1 MDRIQRLALGSIVV
15 GIAVLALKYVAYVL
29 TGSVALWSD
38 AVESV
43 VNVATGIVA
52 LLAVRLSAKPA
63 DAGHPYGHQK
73 AEYFSAVFA
82 GVFITIAAVT
92 ILHEAYLAV
101 RTPKLLDL
109 SWPGLAVNGAASV
122 LNAGWSWLLI
132 RQGRAHKSPALAAEG
147 RHLLTDVI
155 SSVGVLAGVTLAAVT
170 GWPLLDPALAAL
182 VAVQIL
188 WAGWSVTKESL
199 GGLMDEAVPPETLA
213 RIRELIATNAE
224 GAIEAHDLRTR
235 HAGRMMF
242 IDFHLVV
249 TSTMTVSQA
258 HDICD
263 RLERAIR
270 EDYPDALI
278 SVHVEPDDKAK
289 HAGIVVL

>member
-43 VNVATGIVA
+43 VNVATGIAA

-82 GVFITIAAVT
+82 GVLITIAAVT
-92 ILHEAYLAV
+92 ILHEAYLAF

-132 RQGRAHKSPALAAEG
+132 RQGREHKSPALAAEG

-155 SSVGVLAGVTLAAVT
+155 SSVSVLAGVTLAAVT

-182 VAVQIL
+182 VALQIL
-188 WAGWSVTKESL
+188 WAGWSVMKESL

-249 TSTMTVSQA
+249 TSTMTVSHA

>member
-15 GIAVLALKYVAYVL
+15 GIAVLALKYAAYVL

-82 GVFITIAAVT
+82 GVLIIVAAVT
-92 ILHEAYLAV
+92 ILHEAYLAF
-101 RTPKLLDL
+101 RAPKLLDL
-109 SWPGLAVNGAASV
+109 SWPGLAVNGIASV
-122 LNAGWSWLLI
+122 LNAGWSWVLI
-132 RQGRAHKSPALAAEG
+132 RQGRAHRSPALVADG

-155 SSVGVLAGVTLAAVT
+155 SSVGVLAGVTLAAIT
-170 GWPLLDPALAAL
+170 GWPLLDPVLAAL
-182 VAVQIL
+182 VALQIL
-188 WAGWSVTKESL
+188 WAGWSMMKESL

-258 HDICD
+258 HGICD

-270 EDYPDALI
+270 EEYPDALI

>member
-15 GIAVLALKYVAYVL
+15 GIAVLALKYAAYVL

-92 ILHEAYLAV
+92 ILHEAYLAF
-101 RTPKLLDL
+101 RTPTLLDL

-132 RQGRAHKSPALAAEG
+132 RKGREHKSPALAAEG

-224 GAIEAHDLRTR
+224 GALEAHDLRTR

-263 RLERAIR
+263 RLERAIH

>member
-29 TGSVALWSD
+29 TGSIALWSD

-52 LLAVRLSAKPA
+52 LLAVRLSAKPP

-82 GVFITIAAVT
+82 GVLITIAAVT
-92 ILHEAYLAV
+92 ILHEAYLAF

-132 RQGRAHKSPALAAEG
+132 RQGREHQSPALAAEG

-188 WAGWSVTKESL
+188 WAGWSVMKESL

-249 TSTMTVSQA
+249 TSTMTVSHA

-270 EDYPDALI
+270 EEYPDALI

>member
-15 GIAVLALKYVAYVL
+15 GIAVLALKYAAYVL

-38 AVESV
+38 AIESV

-92 ILHEAYLAV
+92 ILHEAYLAF
-101 RTPKLLDL
+101 RTPTLLDL

-132 RQGRAHKSPALAAEG
+132 RKGRAHKSPALAAEG

-188 WAGWSVTKESL
+188 WAGWIVTKESL

-224 GAIEAHDLRTR
+224 GAMEAHDLRTR